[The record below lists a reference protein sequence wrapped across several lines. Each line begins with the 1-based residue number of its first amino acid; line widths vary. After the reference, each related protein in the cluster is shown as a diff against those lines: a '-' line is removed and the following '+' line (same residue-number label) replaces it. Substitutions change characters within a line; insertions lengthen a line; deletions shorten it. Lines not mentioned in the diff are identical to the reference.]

1 MELVLPK
8 TLDRATT
15 LRYLGAANWTPDEHT
30 EALLATAERELR
42 SACTPRGIWREL
54 PADLPWLQ
62 DAGTDLSRHLAGC
75 DRVVLMAVTLGSGAD
90 ALLRRLCLQDIA
102 LGAVADAAA
111 SVLMEGLC
119 DNLEAQIR
127 TEQQQHGRYMTG
139 RYSPGYGDCPLDR
152 QDELCLALDT
162 VRGIGLCVT
171 KEHLMTPRKS
181 VTAILGTADHPV
193 KGARAGCAHCVL
205 RETCAYRKRGIACE
219 TA

>member
-127 TEQQQHGRYMTG
+127 TEQQQHGRHMTG

-205 RETCAYRKRGIACE
+205 RETCAYRKRGITCE

>member
-1 MELVLPK
+1 MDLVLPA
-8 TLDRATT
+8 TLDRAAT
-15 LRYLGAANWTPDEHT
+15 LRYLGAENWAPDENT

-42 SACTPRGIWREL
+42 AACTPRGIWREL

-62 DAGTDLSRHLAGC
+62 NAGKDLARHLAGC
-75 DRVVLMAVTLGSGAD
+75 DRVVLMALTLGSGAD
-90 ALLRRLCLQDIA
+90 ALLRRLCLRDIA

-111 SVLMEGLC
+111 SVLMEELC
-119 DNLEAQIR
+119 DDLEARIR
-127 TEQQQHGRYMTG
+127 TEQQKQGRYMTG
-139 RYSPGYGDCPLDR
+139 RYSPGYGDCPLER

-193 KGARAGCAHCVL
+193 TGARAGCAHCVL
-205 RETCAYRKRGIACE
+205 RETCAYRKRGITCE